1 MPDIVEVTDAMSEN
15 AGCNVRS
22 SRSEDVCVSNTTSPY
37 QCLMASHDINTKN
50 NTNPAAHSLNIIP
63 TKFGTLT
70 VNSFPS
76 TLAQVAK
83 V

>member
-1 MPDIVEVTDAMSEN
+1 MHTDA
-15 AGCNVRS
+15 
-22 SRSEDVCVSNTTSPY
+22 CVSTLQY
-37 QCLMASHDINTKN
+37 QRPMASHDTNTNN
-50 NTNPAAHSLNIIP
+50 NTNPTAHSLNIIP
-63 TKFGTLT
+63 TKFGNHT